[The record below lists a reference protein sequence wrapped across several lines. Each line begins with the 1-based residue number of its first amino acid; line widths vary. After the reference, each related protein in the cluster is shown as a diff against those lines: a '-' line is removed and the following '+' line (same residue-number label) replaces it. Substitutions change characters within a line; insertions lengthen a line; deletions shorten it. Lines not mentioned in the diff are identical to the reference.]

1 MELHTTSEIINL
13 AKYLENESAKF
24 YERLS
29 EKYTEHQAFLLTFA
43 RENRKNIIQ
52 IERAYYSVI
61 TDAIE
66 GCFAFNVESDEYLL
80 ETEMAEKATYS
91 DTLHQALDMEGKI
104 VKFYSDAAE
113 QSKSLMAD
121 VPRTFKMVAKKRND
135 RKSTL
140 RLLLSQED

>member
-1 MELHTTSEIINL
+1 MELHTTSEIVNL

-80 ETEMAEKATYS
+80 ETLIGEDGKHS
-91 DTLHQALDMEGKI
+91 NTLHQAIDIEEI
-104 VKFYSDAAE
+104 IIKFYSDAAE